1 MQKPGSYD
9 DIIHLPHHT
18 SKTRPRMPVI
28 DRAAQFSPF
37 AALTGYDAVIQETAR
52 LTDRPAEL
60 DESRK
65 AILNEK
71 LQLLL
76 ETAAELPEAAI
87 TYFAPDSRKDGGAYV
102 RAVGR
107 VAKVDAVRGVVVLA
121 DGTSIEFSQI
131 YEIESGSFRDPD

>member
-1 MQKPGSYD
+1 MQKPGFYD

-18 SKTRPRMPVI
+18 SATRPRMPAI

-65 AILNEK
+65 AMLNEK

-76 ETAAELPEAAI
+76 ETAVEKPETVI
-87 TYFAPDSRKDGGAYV
+87 TYFVPDSRKDGGAYV
-102 RAVGR
+102 RAAGR
-107 VAKVDAVRGVVVLA
+107 VAKVDTVRGVVVLA
-121 DGTSIEFSQI
+121 DGTSIEFSKI
-131 YEIESGSFRDPD
+131 YEIESGSFCDLD